1 MTISIPQINFGGGE
15 LSPNVYARVD
25 IGKFGQGAKTLRNFF
40 VRAEGGISNRPGFQ
54 YVKEVKD
61 SAETVRLI
69 PFEFNDE
76 QSYVLV
82 FGDQHMRVVTN
93 AGTVLEASQNI
104 TGATQANP
112 VELTVTGHSYST
124 GDEVFIS
131 SVGGMTELNSRFF
144 TITST
149 GANTFTLDGEDGT
162 AHTAYTSGGTVA
174 RVFELTTP
182 YLQTELETL
191 KFRQSNDVLFMV
203 HPNHEPRK
211 LNRLGA
217 ANWTLTVTTFAPN
230 QAAPAGVTVTPQ
242 GASGSTT
249 YEYQVTAVA
258 EETLEESLV
267 ASGSTSTGNATLSST
282 NFNRIT
288 WTGASGAERYN
299 VYKRDNGLYG
309 FIGSTELLQ
318 FDDDNIEA
326 DTLDTAPKARNPF
339 SGAGNYPG
347 AVGLHE
353 QRSVYGGPINSPL
366 TVYMSQT
373 SQFDN
378 FNVSSP
384 TRESDA
390 VTFRLITGQ
399 GNTIRHIRSFED
411 RLFVFTSGVVW
422 NVLPGGDVDAITP
435 TSKKIRVEEY
445 LASTDV
451 PPITIKKNI
460 LMVSGKQNRG
470 FEIHTLGYSLQTDS
484 YAGSDLT
491 VISRHL
497 FEGHT
502 IKEWAYAERPHR
514 LVAAVRDDGDIV
526 VMTYLQEQQIFA
538 WARWETQ
545 GEFESICVV
554 PEGQEDVIYVVV
566 KRTING
572 VDKKYIERLH
582 TRSFSAIQDAFFV
595 DSGLTYDGSPTTTLS
610 GLDHLEGETL
620 VALADGNLVTN
631 LTVTSG
637 AVTLPNEASKIHIGL
652 SYDATMETL
661 PLNIVQQ
668 QPTIDRKKVVK
679 DIVVR
684 VLETR
689 GIFAGASEEGLEE
702 YPSRSTELWGDP
714 AATLSDVIRIPV
726 PGDWERDIGV
736 TVKTETALPM
746 TLLSVIP
753 GVNIGR

>member
-15 LSPNVYARVD
+15 LSPNTYARVD

-40 VRAEGGISNRPGFQ
+40 VRAEGGVSNRPGFE

-61 SAETVRLI
+61 STETVRLI

-82 FGDQHMRVVTN
+82 FGDQYMRVVTN

-162 AHTAYTSGGTVA
+162 THTAYTSGGTVA

-230 QAAPAGVTVTPQ
+230 QAAPTGVTVTPQ

-309 FIGSTELLQ
+309 FIGSTETLQ

-353 QRSVYGGPINSPL
+353 QRSVYGGSIDSPL

-422 NVLPGGDVDAITP
+422 NVQPGGDVDAITP

-470 FEIHTLGYSLQTDS
+470 FEVHTLGYSLQTDS

-497 FEGHT
+497 FEGFT
-502 IKEWAYAERPHR
+502 IREWAYAERPYR

-582 TRSFSAIQDAFFV
+582 TRSFSTIEDAFFI

-637 AVTLPNEASKIHIGL
+637 AVTLPNEASKIQIGL

-668 QPTIDRKKVVK
+668 EATIDRKKVVK

-684 VLETR
+684 VLDTR
-689 GIFAGASEEGLEE
+689 GIFAGSSATALEE

-714 AATLSDVIRIPV
+714 AATLSDVIRVPV
-726 PGDWERDIGV
+726 SGDWERDIGV
-736 TVKTETALPM
+736 TIKTEAALPM

>member
-15 LSPNVYARVD
+15 LSPNTYARVD

-40 VRAEGGISNRPGFQ
+40 VRAEGGVSNRPGFE

-61 SAETVRLI
+61 STETVRLI

-230 QAAPAGVTVTPQ
+230 QAAPTGVTVTPQ

-309 FIGSTELLQ
+309 FIGSTETLQ

-353 QRSVYGGPINSPL
+353 QRSVYGGSIDSPL

-422 NVLPGGDVDAITP
+422 NVQPGGDVDAITP

-470 FEIHTLGYSLQTDS
+470 FEVHTLGYSLQTDS

-497 FEGHT
+497 FEGFT
-502 IKEWAYAERPHR
+502 IREWAYAERPYR

-582 TRSFSAIQDAFFV
+582 TRSFSTIEDAFFI

-637 AVTLPNEASKIHIGL
+637 AVTLPNEASKIQIGL

-668 QPTIDRKKVVK
+668 EATIDRKKVVK

-684 VLETR
+684 VLDTR
-689 GIFAGASEEGLEE
+689 GIFAGSSATALEE

-714 AATLSDVIRIPV
+714 AATLSDVIRVPV
-726 PGDWERDIGV
+726 SGDWERDIGV
-736 TVKTETALPM
+736 TIKTEAALPM

>member
-1 MTISIPQINFGGGE
+1 MTVSVPQINFGGGE
-15 LSPNVYARVD
+15 LSPNTYARVD
-25 IGKFGQGAKTLRNFF
+25 ISKFGSGAKTLRNFF
-40 VRAEGGISNRPGFQ
+40 VRAEGGVSNRAGFE

-61 SAETVRLI
+61 SSETVRLI

-76 QSYVLV
+76 QSYALV

-93 AGTVLEASQNI
+93 AGTVLEADKVI

-112 VELTVTGHSYST
+112 VELTVASHSYST
-124 GDEVFIS
+124 GDEVFVS
-131 SVGGMTELNSRFF
+131 SVGGMTELNNRFF
-144 TITST
+144 VITST

-162 AHTAYTSGGTVA
+162 GHTAYTSGGTAA

-182 YLQTELETL
+182 YLDSELAEV
-191 KFRQSNDVLFMV
+191 KFRQSNDVLFLV

-217 ANWTLTVTTFAPN
+217 ANWTLTTTTFAPV
-230 QAAPAGVTVTPQ
+230 QAAPTGVTVTPQ
-242 GASGSTT
+242 GTPGSTT
-249 YEYQVTAVA
+249 YNYQVTAVA
-258 EETLEESLV
+258 EETFEESLV

-282 NFNRIT
+282 DFNRIT
-288 WTGASGAERYN
+288 WTAASGAEKYN
-299 VYKRDNGLYG
+299 IYKEDNGIYG
-309 FIGSTELLQ
+309 FIGSSETLQ

-339 SGAGNYPG
+339 NAAGDYPG

-353 QRSVYGGPINSPL
+353 QRSVYGGSTNNPL
-366 TVYMSQT
+366 TVYMSQS

-384 TRESDA
+384 TKETDA
-390 VTFRLITGQ
+390 VTFRLVTGQ
-399 GNTIRHIRSFED
+399 GNTIRHVRSFED

-422 NVLPGGDVDAITP
+422 NVQPGGDVDAITP
-435 TSKKIRVEEY
+435 TSKKVRVEDY

-460 LMVSGKQNRG
+460 LMVSGKQNIG
-470 FEIHTLGYSLQTDS
+470 FEVHTLGYSLETDS

-497 FEGHT
+497 FEGFT
-502 IKEWAYAERPHR
+502 ISEWAYSERPFR
-514 LVAAVRDDGDIV
+514 QVMAVRSDGDIV
-526 VMTYLQEQQIFA
+526 AMTYLQEQQIFA
-538 WARWETQ
+538 WSRWETE
-545 GEFESICVV
+545 GEFESICSV
-554 PEGQEDVIYVVV
+554 PEGQEDAIYVVV
-566 KRTING
+566 KRNING

-582 TRSFSAIQDAFFV
+582 SRSFTSIEDAFFV
-595 DSGLTYDGSPTTTLS
+595 DSGLTYQGAATTSIT

-631 LTVTSG
+631 LTVSSG
-637 AVTLPNEASKIHIGL
+637 AVTLPNEAETVHIGL
-652 SYDATMETL
+652 AYDATMETL
-661 PLNIVQQ
+661 PLNIIQQ
-668 QPTIDRKKVVK
+668 TGTVDRKKVVK
-679 DIVVR
+679 DVVVR

-689 GIFAGASEEGLEE
+689 GIFAGSSASALEE

-714 AATLSDVIRIPV
+714 AATISDVIRIPV
-726 PGDWERDIGV
+726 SGDWERDIGV
-736 TVKTETALPM
+736 TIKTENGLPM

>member
-1 MTISIPQINFGGGE
+1 MTISVPQINFGGGE
-15 LSPNVYARVD
+15 LSPNAYARVD
-25 IGKFGQGAKTLRNFF
+25 IAKFSQGAKTLRNFF
-40 VRAEGGISNRPGFQ
+40 VRAEGGVSNRPGFE

-61 SAETVRLI
+61 STETVRLI

-76 QSYVLV
+76 QSYALV
-82 FGDQHMRVVTN
+82 FGDQHMRVVAN
-93 AGTVLEASQNI
+93 AGTVLEANQNI

-112 VELTVTGHSYST
+112 VELTVTGHSYTT
-124 GDEVFIS
+124 GDEVFLS
-131 SVGGMTELNSRFF
+131 SVGGMTELNNRFF

-149 GANTFTLDGEDGT
+149 GANTFTLNGEDGT
-162 AHTAYTSGGTVA
+162 SHTAYTTGGTVA
-174 RVFELTTP
+174 RVFELATP
-182 YLQTELETL
+182 YLDSELQTL
-191 KFRQSNDVLFMV
+191 KFRQSNDVLFLV

-217 ANWTLTVTTFAPN
+217 ANCTLTITNFTPN
-230 QAAPAGVTVTPQ
+230 QAAPTGVTVTPQ

-249 YEYQVTAVA
+249 YNYQVTAVA
-258 EETLEESLV
+258 EESLEESLV

-299 VYKRDNGLYG
+299 VYKEDNGIFGY
-309 FIGSTELLQ
+309 IGSTETLQ

-339 SGAGNYPG
+339 NATGEYPG

-353 QRSVYGGPINSPL
+353 QRSVYGGSINDPL
-366 TVYMSQT
+366 TVFMSQT

-399 GNTIRHIRSFED
+399 GNTIRHVRSFED
-411 RLFVFTSGVVW
+411 RLFVFTSGAVW
-422 NVLPGGDVDAITP
+422 NVQPGGDVDAITP
-435 TSKKIRVEEY
+435 TSKKVRVEDY
-445 LASTDV
+445 LASTEV

-460 LMVSGKQNRG
+460 LMVSGKQNLG
-470 FEIHTLGYSLQTDS
+470 FEVHTLGYSLQTDS

-497 FEGHT
+497 FEGFT
-502 IKEWAYAERPHR
+502 INEWAYAERPFR
-514 LVAAVRDDGDIV
+514 LVAAVRSDGDII

-538 WARWETQ
+538 WTRWETD
-545 GEFESICVV
+545 GEFQSICVI
-554 PEGQEDVIYVVV
+554 PEGQEDVFYAVV
-566 KRTING
+566 KRNING

-582 TRSFSAIQDAFFV
+582 TRTFATIEDAFFV
-595 DSGLTYDGSPTTTLS
+595 DSGLTYDGAATTAVT
-610 GLDHLEGETL
+610 GLDHLEGKTL
-620 VALADGNLVTN
+620 IALADGNLVTN
-631 LTVTSG
+631 LVVSNGT
-637 AVTLPNEASKIHIGL
+637 VTLPNEASKVHIGL
-652 SYDATMETL
+652 PYDGTMETL

-668 QPTIDRKKVVK
+668 GPSMDRKKIVK

-684 VLETR
+684 VLDTR
-689 GIFAGASEEGLEE
+689 GIFAGSSDAVLEE

-726 PGDWERDIGV
+726 SGDWERDIGV
-736 TVKTETALPM
+736 TIKTEAGLPM

>member
-15 LSPNVYARVD
+15 LSPNTYARFD
-25 IGKFGQGAKTLRNFF
+25 ISKFGQGAKTLRNFF
-40 VRAEGGISNRPGFQ
+40 VRAEGGVSNRPGFE

-61 SAETVRLI
+61 STETVRLI

-82 FGDQHMRVVTN
+82 FGDQYMRVVTN
-93 AGTVLEASQNI
+93 AGTVLEASQSI

-112 VELTVTGHSYST
+112 VELTVTGHGYTT
-124 GDEVFIS
+124 GDEVFIL

-162 AHTAYTSGGTVA
+162 AHSAYTSGGTVA
-174 RVFELTTP
+174 RVFELATP

-191 KFRQSNDVLFMV
+191 KFRQSNDVLFLV
-203 HPNHEPRK
+203 HPNHQPRK

-217 ANWTLTVTTFAPN
+217 ANWTLTVTSFTPN
-230 QAAPAGVTVTPQ
+230 QAAPTGVTVTPQ

-249 YEYQVTAVA
+249 YQYQVTAVA

-267 ASGSTSTGNATLSST
+267 ASGSTSSGNATLSST

-309 FIGSTELLQ
+309 FIGSTETLQ

-353 QRSVYGGPINSPL
+353 QRSVYGGSINSPL

-422 NVLPGGDVDAITP
+422 NVQPGGDVDAITP

-460 LMVSGKQNRG
+460 LMVSGKQNLG
-470 FEIHTLGYSLQTDS
+470 FEVHTLGYSLQTDS

-497 FEGHT
+497 FEGFT
-502 IKEWAYAERPHR
+502 IKEWAYAERPYR

-538 WARWETQ
+538 WSRWETQ

-582 TRSFSAIQDAFFV
+582 TRSFSAIEDAFFV

-620 VALADGNLVTN
+620 AALADGNLVTN

-637 AVTLPNEASKIHIGL
+637 AVTLPNEASKIQIGL
-652 SYDATMETL
+652 PYDATMETL

-668 QPTIDRKKVVK
+668 ETSIDRKKVVK

-684 VLETR
+684 VLDTR
-689 GIFAGASEEGLEE
+689 GIFAGSSDADLEE

-714 AATLSDVIRIPV
+714 AATLSDVIRVPV
-726 PGDWERDIGV
+726 SGDWERDIGV
-736 TVKTETALPM
+736 TIKTETALPM

>member
-15 LSPNVYARVD
+15 LSPNTYARVD

-40 VRAEGGISNRPGFQ
+40 VRAEGGVSNRPGFE
-54 YVKEVKD
+54 YVKEVKN
-61 SAETVRLI
+61 STETVRLI

-82 FGDQHMRVVTN
+82 FGDQYMRVVTN

-162 AHTAYTSGGTVA
+162 THTAYTSGGTVA

-230 QAAPAGVTVTPQ
+230 QAAPTGVTVTPQ

-309 FIGSTELLQ
+309 FIGSTETLQ

-353 QRSVYGGPINSPL
+353 QRSVYGGSIDSPL

-422 NVLPGGDVDAITP
+422 NVQPGGDVDAITP

-470 FEIHTLGYSLQTDS
+470 FEVHTLGYSLQTDS

-497 FEGHT
+497 FEGFT
-502 IKEWAYAERPHR
+502 IREWAYAERPYR

-582 TRSFSAIQDAFFV
+582 TRSFSTIEDAFFI

-637 AVTLPNEASKIHIGL
+637 AVTLPNEASKIQIGL

-668 QPTIDRKKVVK
+668 EATIDRKKVVK

-684 VLETR
+684 VLDTR
-689 GIFAGASEEGLEE
+689 GIFAGSSATALEE

-714 AATLSDVIRIPV
+714 AATLSDVIRVPV
-726 PGDWERDIGV
+726 SGDWERDIGV
-736 TVKTETALPM
+736 TIKTEAALPM

>member
-15 LSPNVYARVD
+15 LSPNTYARVD

-40 VRAEGGISNRPGFQ
+40 VRAEGGVSNRPGFE

-61 SAETVRLI
+61 STETVRLI

-82 FGDQHMRVVTN
+82 FGDQYMRVVTN

-230 QAAPAGVTVTPQ
+230 QAAPTGVTVTPQ

-309 FIGSTELLQ
+309 FIGSTETLQ

-353 QRSVYGGPINSPL
+353 QRSVYGGSIDSPL

-422 NVLPGGDVDAITP
+422 NVQPGGDVDAITP

-470 FEIHTLGYSLQTDS
+470 FEVHTLGYSLQTDS

-497 FEGHT
+497 FEGFT
-502 IKEWAYAERPHR
+502 IREWAYAERPYR

-582 TRSFSAIQDAFFV
+582 TRSFSTIEDAFFI

-637 AVTLPNEASKIHIGL
+637 AVTLPNEASKIQIGL

-668 QPTIDRKKVVK
+668 EATIDRKKVVK

-684 VLETR
+684 VLDTR
-689 GIFAGASEEGLEE
+689 GIFAGSSETALEE

-714 AATLSDVIRIPV
+714 AATLSDVIRVPV
-726 PGDWERDIGV
+726 SGDWERDIGV
-736 TVKTETALPM
+736 TVKTEAALPM

>member
-15 LSPNVYARVD
+15 LSPNTYARVD

-40 VRAEGGISNRPGFQ
+40 VRAEGGVSNRPGFE

-61 SAETVRLI
+61 STETVRLI

-82 FGDQHMRVVTN
+82 FGDQYMRVVTN

-230 QAAPAGVTVTPQ
+230 QAAPTGVTVTPQ

-309 FIGSTELLQ
+309 FIGSTETLQ

-353 QRSVYGGPINSPL
+353 QRSVYGGSIDSPL

-422 NVLPGGDVDAITP
+422 NVQPGGDVDAITP

-470 FEIHTLGYSLQTDS
+470 FEVHTLGYSLQTDS

-497 FEGHT
+497 FEGFT
-502 IKEWAYAERPHR
+502 IREWAYAERPYR

-582 TRSFSAIQDAFFV
+582 TRSFSTIEDAFFI

-637 AVTLPNEASKIHIGL
+637 AVTLPNEASKIQIGL

-668 QPTIDRKKVVK
+668 EATIDRKKVVK

-684 VLETR
+684 VLDTR
-689 GIFAGASEEGLEE
+689 GIFAGSSATALEE

-714 AATLSDVIRIPV
+714 AATLSDVIRVPV
-726 PGDWERDIGV
+726 SGDWERDIGV
-736 TVKTETALPM
+736 TIKTEAALPM

>member
-1 MTISIPQINFGGGE
+1 MTISIPQINLAAVSFRSMFMPE
-15 LSPNVYARVD
+15 LILQVW
-25 IGKFGQGAKTLRNFF
+25 QGAKTLRNFF
-40 VRAEGGISNRPGFQ
+40 VRAEGGISNRPGFH

-61 SAETVRLI
+61 STETVRLI

-230 QAAPAGVTVTPQ
+230 QAAPTGVTVTPQ

-267 ASGSTSTGNATLSST
+267 ASGSTSTGNAALSST

-353 QRSVYGGPINSPL
+353 QRSVYGGSINSPL

-470 FEIHTLGYSLQTDS
+470 FEIHTLLLLQTDS

-679 DIVVR
+679 
-684 VLETR
+684 
-689 GIFAGASEEGLEE
+689 AS
-702 YPSRSTELWGDP
+702 
-714 AATLSDVIRIPV
+714 LS
-726 PGDWERDIGV
+726 GC
-736 TVKTETALPM
+736 
-746 TLLSVIP
+746 
-753 GVNIGR
+753 